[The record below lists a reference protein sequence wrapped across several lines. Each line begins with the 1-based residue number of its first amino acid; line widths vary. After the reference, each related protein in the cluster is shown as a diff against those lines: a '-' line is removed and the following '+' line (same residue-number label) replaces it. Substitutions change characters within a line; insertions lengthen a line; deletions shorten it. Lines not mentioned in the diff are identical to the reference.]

1 MHSYISHAG
10 ARSFERVC
18 ETLDNEVTE
27 RTCEVAR
34 MMTTRFEVI
43 SASLELF
50 QGQKAEQAM
59 PFNVGGTILSL
70 IWTPLGSGLTA
81 KK

>member
-1 MHSYISHAG
+1 
-10 ARSFERVC
+10 
-18 ETLDNEVTE
+18 
-27 RTCEVAR
+27 

-81 KK
+81 KKKFKNAKSKIIYSLNNKILIGIITIQ